1 MVSQTLRFTSDQ
13 PIKQWLT
20 ERKTCIS
27 PEQKCVLDEIKPE
40 K

>member
-20 ERKTCIS
+20 ERKIEEDGYTKLAYL
-27 PEQKCVLDEIKPE
+27 QNKNAF
-40 K
+40 